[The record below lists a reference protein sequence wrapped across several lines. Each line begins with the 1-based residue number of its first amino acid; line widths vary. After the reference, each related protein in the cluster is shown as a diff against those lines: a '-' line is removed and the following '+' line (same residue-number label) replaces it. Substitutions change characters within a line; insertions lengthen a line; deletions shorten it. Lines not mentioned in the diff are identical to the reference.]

1 MASDL
6 NKIIL
11 IGRTTRDFEFRYT
24 PAGTPVASTSI
35 ANNKSYKN
43 NSGEKTDAVSY
54 FDIIAW
60 NKLAEIMTE
69 YVKKGHRIAVEGRL
83 TQRRWKDTDDK
94 WHTKVE
100 VVVESFQ
107 FLEGKK
113 DDTSKGAPEKS
124 AENDYPDETFPM
136 NEDPDDIPF

>member
-1 MASDL
+1 MSTDL
-6 NKIIL
+6 NRVIL

-94 WHTKVE
+94 WHTKDT
-100 VVVESFQ
+100 
-107 FLEGKK
+107 FLGRLLNFIFGWIFGLKRRLLNN
-113 DDTSKGAPEKS
+113 A
-124 AENDYPDETFPM
+124 
-136 NEDPDDIPF
+136 